1 MFLKMSGPSIL
12 NESKSD
18 TFSLTLN
25 DLVFFLLLG
34 NKTSPRKPKAHWPC
48 VMRQCFTDKRKKK
61 SVNNI
66 SCWRKT
72 GRIRESMQRGGED
85 VYSLVCLF
93 VLYKIK
99 FENTSASQVF
109 CRLSAFHLFCWHYD
123 TGAIASVCRWINW
136 KYK

>member
-99 FENTSASQVF
+99 FEIRVPLKCFVDYQLFIYFVDIMIQVQ
-109 CRLSAFHLFCWHYD
+109 LLLYAD
-123 TGAIASVCRWINW
+123 E
-136 KYK
+136 